1 MFCEMVRT
9 IFQSLTADVFQS
21 HGKTLAWAAQKRCYM
36 IILGIRVSWE
46 CRFQASGQCAV
57 LVVGMD
63 PCRPGHRIAHGD
75 AVHNF
80 FSHPGTWSWSG
91 PTPLVTKSRVVS
103 ALWSVPRTRLLL
115 DLDNKLLIVSCSLFL
130 ALCGAIGE
138 ATLPSFFN
146 RTAMP
151 RLCHNP

>member
-46 CRFQASGQCAV
+46 CRFQASGQRAV

-91 PTPLVTKSRVVS
+91 PTPLVTR
-103 ALWSVPRTRLLL
+103 AAWSQHFGACRGQGCFRLGQQASHCQLQLVPGLVRSNWRSHIA
-115 DLDNKLLIVSCSLFL
+115 IVF
-130 ALCGAIGE
+130 
-138 ATLPSFFN
+138 
-146 RTAMP
+146 
-151 RLCHNP
+151 